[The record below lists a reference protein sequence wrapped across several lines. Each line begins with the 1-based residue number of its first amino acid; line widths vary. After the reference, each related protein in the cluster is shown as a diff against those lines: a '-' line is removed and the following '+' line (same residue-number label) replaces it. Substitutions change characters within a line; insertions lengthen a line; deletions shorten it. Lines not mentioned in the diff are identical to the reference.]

1 MKNTFRKVT
10 AGLLTLA
17 LVAGAA
23 PANVGG
29 FLTGGTVIAASAETH
44 NEPYIDENDSSILHL
59 AGSGWDRAK
68 LFSTVGV
75 SIVSDDNA
83 SGYNDSITKI
93 VADEGTVLP
102 ADCQSLFVLF
112 SCVTEIDLSK
122 ADSSNVTDM
131 SIMFGKGWKL
141 NNNTI
146 SLLNV
151 TRNTSLSTIIF
162 GDHFDTTNVNNMYR
176 MFSGCYYLTSLDLS
190 SFNTSQVT
198 NMGEMFNGCSNLTT
212 VTVGNRWNTDLV
224 TSSSSMFGNCGK
236 IEGGKGTKLN
246 NNITDKTYA
255 HIDGGTNAPGYLTA
269 AVTYTLVPEKAATC
283 NTAGNSEYYI
293 GSDDKYYSKDG
304 DTYTAIEENSWV
316 ISATGVHTYNETSAI
331 WTWIKNNGVYTV
343 SAKFKC
349 RECGDIV
356 DPGIKPTLTETENN
370 GMKTYTASVDFG
382 GRTYTSTKSEQVNY
396 SITVNNVTGNY
407 KYGEQIKAVA
417 PAPDAGMFFDGW
429 YEVRPDNTEIRVSGT
444 RTYYFYATRDMTI
457 VPHYSL
463 TAVEAQPV
471 YSMNVSRVAIPES
484 GKQKISFTVDWELPS
499 GYELV
504 EAGVVRSY
512 ENKDPVIDGEN
523 VSKKASTLRSVRGT
537 FIYNLTLGKSNA
549 DRTIYSKAY
558 VTYKNKTTNETVT
571 GYTGV
576 FTSDKV

>member
-1 MKNTFRKVT
+1 MFVKGSS
-10 AGLLTLA
+10 AGNGVSLSSTD
-17 LVAGAA
+17 
-23 PANVGG
+23 
-29 FLTGGTVIAASAETH
+29 IS
-44 NEPYIDENDSSILHL
+44 SSIQ
-59 AGSGWDRAK
+59 
-68 LFSTVGV
+68 T
-75 SIVSDDNA
+75 IVFGKKFNTSH
-83 SGYNDSITKI
+83 
-93 VADEGTVLP
+93 
-102 ADCQSLFVLF
+102 
-112 SCVTEIDLSK
+112 VTS
-122 ADSSNVTDM
+122 
-131 SIMFGKGWKL
+131 MFG
-141 NNNTI
+141 
-146 SLLNV
+146 
-151 TRNTSLSTIIF
+151 
-162 GDHFDTTNVNNMYR
+162 
-176 MFSGCYYLTSLDLS
+176 MFYNCYLITSLDLS
-190 SFNTSQVT
+190 CFDTSQVKT
-198 NMGEMFNGCSNLTT
+198 MGFMFQSCNNLQTII
-212 VTVGNRWNTDLV
+212 VGDGWNTDLV
-224 TSSSSMFGNCGK
+224 KKSTSMFASCGE
-236 IEGGKGTKLN
+236 IKGSNGTGYN
-246 NNITDKTYA
+246 SSHVDAEYA
-255 HIDGGTNAPGYLTA
+255 RIDGGTDNPGYLTA
-269 AVTYTLVPEKAATC
+269 LTYTCVPANAPTC
-283 NTAGNSEYYI
+283 TTEGNSEYYK
-293 GSDDKYYSKDG
+293 GNNGKFYSKDG
-304 DTYTAIEENSWV
+304 DTYTEIKENAWV
-316 ISATGVHTYNETSAI
+316 IPATGEHTYNETSAI

-349 RECGDIV
+349 RDCGDIAAP
-356 DPGIKPTLTETENN
+356 DINPTLTETESN
-370 GMKTYTASVDFG
+370 GMKTYTASFDFG

-396 SITVNNVTGNY
+396 SITVNNDTRNY

-512 ENKDPVIDGEN
+512 ENNDPVIDGEN

-576 FTSDKV
+576 FTSEKV

>member
-10 AGLLTLA
+10 AGLLALA
-17 LVAGAA
+17 LVAGYA

-29 FLTGGTVIAASAETH
+29 FLTGGTVIAASAET
-44 NEPYIDENDSSILHL
+44 EYPFYIDGTTLHL
-59 AGSGWDRAK
+59 AGSGWTRED
-68 LFSTVGV
+68 LFGFFEIKVNSSYYALGSV
-75 SIVSDDNA
+75 SN
-83 SGYNDSITKI
+83 ITKI
-93 VADEGTVLP
+93 VADKGTVLP
-102 ADCQSLFVLF
+102 EDCQSLFAVF
-112 SCVTEIDLSK
+112 TNIEEIDLSN
-122 ADSSNVTDM
+122 ADASKVTNMRLMFISGKPNNDGKIYLLSGGSS
-131 SIMFGKGWKL
+131 SIK
-141 NNNTI
+141 TI
-146 SLLNV
+146 V
-151 TRNTSLSTIIF
+151 F
-162 GDHFDTTNVNNMYR
+162 GDSFDTSSVTSMSS
-176 MFSGCYYLTSLDLS
+176 MFHNCSQLTSLDLS
-190 SFNTSQVT
+190 SFETYNTTS
-198 NMGEMFNGCSNLTT
+198 MSFMFQSCNNLQTII
-212 VTVGNRWNTDLV
+212 VGDGWNTDLV
-224 TSSSSMFGNCGK
+224 KNSTSMFASCGE
-236 IEGGKGTKLN
+236 IKGSNGTGYN
-246 NNITDKTYA
+246 SSHVDAEYA
-255 HIDGGTNAPGYLTA
+255 RIDGGNDNPGYLTA
-269 AVTYTLVPEKAATC
+269 LTYTCVPANAPTC
-283 NTAGNSEYYI
+283 ITEGNSEYYK
-293 GSDDKYYSKDG
+293 GNNGKYYSKDG

-316 ISATGVHTYNETSAI
+316 IPATGVHTYNETSAI

-349 RECGDIV
+349 RDCGDIATP
-356 DPGIKPTLTETENN
+356 DIKPTLTETESN

-444 RTYYFYATRDMTI
+444 RTYYFYATRNMTI
-457 VPHYSL
+457 VPHYSP

-471 YSMNVSRVAIPES
+471 YSMNVSRIAIPES

-571 GYTGV
+571 GYTAV